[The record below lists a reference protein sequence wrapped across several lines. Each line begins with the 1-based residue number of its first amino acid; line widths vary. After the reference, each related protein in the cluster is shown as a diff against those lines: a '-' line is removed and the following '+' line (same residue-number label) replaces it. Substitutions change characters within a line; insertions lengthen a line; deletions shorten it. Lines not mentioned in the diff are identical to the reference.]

1 MTEEMRPKDYLELGI
16 LYVREGRY
24 EEAFRALRQAMFR
37 YTEQSGHEL
46 PYPLMSY
53 YGLCLVVLRQ
63 DPPRGLALCKR
74 VVDESGNRPEFYW
87 NLGKAYLAMRR
98 KPQAITAFEHGLQ
111 IGDDPRIVGE
121 LRRLGIRNQP
131 PLPFLPRENFI
142 NRYLGILRAKS
153 RAA

>member
-1 MTEEMRPKDYLELGI
+1 MSKEMRPKDYMELGI

-24 EEAFRALRQAMFR
+24 DAAFRALRQAMFG
-37 YTEQSGHEL
+37 YTEERGHEL

-63 DPPRGLALCKR
+63 DPPRGLAMCKR
-74 VVDESGNRPEFYW
+74 AVDEAGNRPEFYW
-87 NLGKAYLAMRR
+87 ALGKAYLAMRR
-98 KPQAITAFEHGLQ
+98 KPQAITAFQHGLQ
-111 IGDDPRIVGE
+111 IGDDARLVGE
-121 LRRLGIRNQP
+121 LRRLGIRNE
-131 PLPFLPRENFI
+131 PLIPFLSRENFL